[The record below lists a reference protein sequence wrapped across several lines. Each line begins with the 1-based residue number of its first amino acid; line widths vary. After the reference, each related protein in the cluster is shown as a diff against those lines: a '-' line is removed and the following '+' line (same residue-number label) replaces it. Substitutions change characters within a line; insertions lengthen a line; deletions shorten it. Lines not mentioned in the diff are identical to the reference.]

1 MAFEELVN
9 AVVDIAKAIIQA
21 IPAVLLAIIVILVGY
36 LIGKVFGAVVKLVY
50 HRVVWRF
57 LKPTAIGRKLEEAKV
72 DLGAV
77 LGGIVTAV
85 ITALAILLAIN
96 MLGFL
101 GPAVEFIAMFIR
113 LIIGILGGVVVL
125 VLGIPL
131 AMLAAEYIAKLIG
144 WSLGERDGLIPILTT
159 IIGVLLL
166 LFVFGLAI
174 AVMFGATE
182 LLTIL
187 TASLPA
193 AFMAAVI
200 IIVGYIVADLV
211 AKVVRLF
218 LEKISK
224 PLEAT
229 DIGAALKGAGVDIVS
244 LIAGLVKAAII
255 VIAITV
261 GLGMI
266 GAAGVAADVLG
277 VVTYYLPRILASIA
291 LLTLGLALVLVLARY
306 IGKIFRTVAKDKY
319 VAIGDLFE
327 NLIAIGLIAVF
338 ITIAL
343 NILGLYGDFVYSLVI
358 GALIIAVGIVIVDA
372 ITSVLRLVHPAFEKF
387 TPLIGAVF
395 VFVFAYVGVSAILS
409 QLPEAMTVLRTIS
422 WGVAIAFALM
432 IIPVVFYLVRVA
444 WREAAS
450 TA

>member
-57 LKPTAIGRKLEEAKV
+57 LKPTAIGRKLEEANV

-101 GPAVEFIAMFIR
+101 GPAVEFIAMFIS

-182 LLTIL
+182 LLTVL

-229 DIGAALKGAGVDIVS
+229 DIGAALKGAGVDVVS

-306 IGKIFRTVAKDKY
+306 IGKVFRTVAKDKY

-387 TPLIGAVF
+387 TPLIGTVF